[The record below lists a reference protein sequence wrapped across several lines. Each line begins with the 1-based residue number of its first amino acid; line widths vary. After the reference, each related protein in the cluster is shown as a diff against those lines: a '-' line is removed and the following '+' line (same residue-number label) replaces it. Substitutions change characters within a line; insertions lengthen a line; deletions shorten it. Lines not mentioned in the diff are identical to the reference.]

1 MRGDLTHLRIIVAA
15 AEAGSF
21 SAAADRL
28 GVEVSAVSRRI
39 RYLED
44 RIGVSL
50 FDRLARGVR
59 LTDAGRSY
67 VASVRDILDR
77 MERAD
82 MDARLAAA
90 GINGR
95 LNIGFV
101 WSFASGP
108 IVDLMRQFQS
118 ANPSV
123 SVRSFER
130 CDDDLMV
137 GLETSEFDIIMTA
150 IVDPLHPRW
159 KAIDRLLRQKLWLE
173 QLVAVT
179 PESFPVGYVTWEDL
193 AGRIVLCRSGDDWRR
208 FVNHVRELGGPTLD
222 FSEQNVALDSL
233 LGLVAAGT
241 GWCILPAS
249 SARDDVANT
258 KILPIISEGATLQVE
273 AFWRPEVDNPA
284 LTRLLALARQM
295 FKKTNQA

>member
-1 MRGDLTHLRIIVAA
+1 
-15 AEAGSF
+15 
-21 SAAADRL
+21 
-28 GVEVSAVSRRI
+28 
-39 RYLED
+39 
-44 RIGVSL
+44 
-50 FDRLARGVR
+50 
-59 LTDAGRSY
+59 
-67 VASVRDILDR
+67 
-77 MERAD
+77 
-82 MDARLAAA
+82 
-90 GINGR
+90 
-95 LNIGFV
+95 
-101 WSFASGP
+101 
-108 IVDLMRQFQS
+108 
-118 ANPSV
+118 
-123 SVRSFER
+123 
-130 CDDDLMV
+130 MV

-295 FKKTNQA
+295 FTKTNQA